1 MLYAVRFAVTQKID
15 VCSDDELKKANEK
28 VFEKTDRDKFE
39 LELDKEKFNQKCLDI
54 NEILS
59 KEGYFLRVYE
69 LKKKFRELTLKSSK
83 QQNIIRQLSSCVHE
97 KFDGFHIVCVEYS
110 KKARKKFRPINI
122 IYKPVRQ
129 IEKKI
134 LCFGSKDM
142 SRAYRS
148 SCSQGEKV
156 LHGFAFECYFC
167 GKFFCQSR

>member
-1 MLYAVRFAVTQKID
+1 MLYAVRFAITQKID
-15 VCSDDELKKANEK
+15 VSSDDELKEANEK
-28 VFEKTDRDKFE
+28 FFEKVDRDKFE
-39 LELDKEKFNQKCLDI
+39 LELDKEKFNQQCLEI

-69 LKKKFRELTLKSSK
+69 LKKKFRELRLKSSK
-83 QQNIIRQLSSCVHE
+83 QQNIIRQLSSCIHE

-110 KKARKKFRPINI
+110 KKARRKFRPIDI

-134 LCFGSKDM
+134 LCFRSKDM

-148 SCSQGEKV
+148 
-156 LHGFAFECYFC
+156 
-167 GKFFCQSR
+167 